1 MLNSILQRLLDFRWW
16 FFLFAVG
23 LAAAAYLPA
32 SRVTYN
38 RSIENMFAANDPI
51 VEPYRRLKRV
61 FGGNELVLAVYDDP
75 ELLAAD
81 GQGIRRLAEIRRR
94 LEEIPGVRE
103 VLSLDR
109 PLGEVVV
116 DPDSDVAARMRATMA
131 GYTHGVDGRTVA
143 AVCMLVP
150 SDEQPQGHASTI
162 QAIRAVMDDLPNG
175 LAPGLIGGEPV
186 LVEEG
191 FAALEVDG
199 RRLALWSTILVGV
212 TILICFRS
220 IRWVLI
226 PLLIV
231 EWTLIITASLLA
243 ITGLKLSLVS
253 SMWASI
259 LTVVGIA
266 TVVHLL
272 VQYRDLRRTGQSSRE
287 ALYQAALLVAMPIV
301 WSLITD
307 ACGFGSL
314 LISGVGPVRDFGL
327 MTAIGSL
334 LVLVGL
340 VAITPTLALVGRWD
354 DHPNTAWGEGSLN
367 GGLAKLIHWVEQYPK
382 TIINLLVIVLVLGLI
397 GMRTVDVETDFTKNF
412 RAGSPLVRSYEF
424 IETRLGGAGVLD
436 VLLPAN
442 ESLDWDY
449 LQRVLKLEDR
459 LRSEVTV
466 TNERGETEP
475 GLTKVLSAADALVA
489 AAPKHPSTIKLELLR
504 RPMLNAAWSM
514 MQQRSPVFSAALH
527 SPDPASPDRWWYRI
541 LIRAKERQTAAE
553 KLRLIAEV
561 RRIVAEEWPAAP
573 DQPAEQQAVV
583 TGYFVLLT
591 NMIASTVSDQW
602 VSFGWATVGV
612 AVVLL
617 LAFRRL
623 SWVLIAL
630 IPNALPILLVLG
642 LLGWLH
648 LKMNLGVA
656 MIAAVSMGLS
666 VDSSIHYLT
675 AYRRRR
681 QDGDSANMALAH
693 VQQSVGRAMVFST
706 LALIVGFTVLST
718 SEFVPTIYFGWL
730 VSLAMLGGLTG
741 NLVILPLMMR
751 WIDRAD

>member
-1 MLNSILQRLLDFRWW
+1 MLTTILQKLLSYRWW
-16 FFLFAVG
+16 WFLCACT
-23 LAAAAYLPA
+23 LAAVAYLPA
-32 SRVTYN
+32 SQVTYN
-38 RSIENMFAANDPI
+38 RSIENMFAAGDPI

-94 LEEIPGVRE
+94 LEEISGVRE

-116 DPDSDVAARMRATMA
+116 DPDNDVAARMRETMS
-131 GYTHGVDGRTVA
+131 GYTHGSDGRTVA
-143 AVCMLVP
+143 AVCMLAPVE
-150 SDEQPQGHASTI
+150 EQPQGHAATI
-162 QAIRAVMDDLPNG
+162 TAIRAVMNDLPDG
-175 LAPGLIGGEPV
+175 LEPGLIGGEPV

-191 FAALEVDG
+191 FAALEIDG
-199 RRLALWSTILVGV
+199 RRLAIWSTIFVGF
-212 TILICFRS
+212 TILLCFRS
-220 IRWVLI
+220 LRWVLI

-231 EWTLIITASLLA
+231 QWTLVITAAILA
-243 ITGLKLSLVS
+243 ITGLRLSLVS

-266 TVVHLL
+266 TAVHLL
-272 VQYRDLRRTGQSSRE
+272 VQYRDLRREGQSAE
-287 ALYQAALLVAMPIV
+287 AALLKASLLVAMPIV
-301 WSLITD
+301 WSLVTD

-327 MTAIGSL
+327 MTAVGSL

-340 VAITPTLALVGRWD
+340 ITITPTLALVGRWD
-354 DHPNTAWGEGSLN
+354 DSPTTAWGEGQLN
-367 GGLAKLIHWVEQYPK
+367 GALTRLTHWVERYPR
-382 TIINLLVIVLVLGLI
+382 TIVTLLVAVLVLALV
-397 GMRTVDVETDFTKNF
+397 GMRNVDVETDFTKNF

-436 VLLPAN
+436 VLLPSK
-442 ESLDWDY
+442 ESLDWEY
-449 LQRVLKLEDR
+449 LQRVLRLEER
-459 LRSEVTV
+459 LRREISV
-466 TNERGETEP
+466 TNEHGETEP

-489 AAPKHPSTIKLELLR
+489 AAPKHPATIKLELLR

-514 MQQRSPVFSAALH
+514 MKQRSPVFSAALH
-527 SPDPASPDRWWYRI
+527 SPDPADPERWWYRI

-553 KLRLIAEV
+553 KLRIISDV
-561 RRIVAEEWPAAP
+561 RRIVAEEWPTVD
-573 DQPAEQQAVV
+573 DQPADQQAVV

-602 VSFGWATVGV
+602 VSFGWATLGV

-617 LAFRRL
+617 LAFRRP
-623 SWVLIAL
+623 SWVVIAL
-630 IPNALPILLVLG
+630 VPNALPILLVLG

-675 AYRRRR
+675 AYRRQR
-681 QDGDSANMALAH
+681 QTGDTTAQALAH

-706 LALIVGFTVLST
+706 LALIVGFTVLSS

-730 VSLAMLGGLTG
+730 VSLAMLGGLAG
-741 NLVILPLMMR
+741 NLVILPLLLH
-751 WIDRAD
+751 WFDRS